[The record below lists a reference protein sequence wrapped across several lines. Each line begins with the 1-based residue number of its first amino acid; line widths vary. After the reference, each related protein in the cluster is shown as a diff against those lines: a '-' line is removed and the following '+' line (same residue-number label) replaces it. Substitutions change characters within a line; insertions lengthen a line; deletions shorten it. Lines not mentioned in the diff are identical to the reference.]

1 MSRKAFI
8 TNTKTLKKRIEQLIV
23 HSRELKFWVGFFYFS
38 VWPQIYLTLKENEN
52 LRLKILVGLEVDSK
66 LGKAIE
72 YAFNNIQ
79 LFNDEKSDR
88 SFDSLSSTINSDE
101 MDVRTFYEQVK
112 FFIRLVEEN
121 RRP

>member
-1 MSRKAFI
+1 
-8 TNTKTLKKRIEQLIV
+8 
-23 HSRELKFWVGFFYFS
+23 VGFFYFS